1 MRTWTTA
8 DLPQSQQFS
17 YWREVICEA
26 FTRLD
31 PAADARSSFDSAVI
45 QRDIADIAINDT
57 RSKAQIII
65 RGARE
70 ISLNPTPR
78 FFINLQLS
86 GTCLHRQD
94 SREVLVRPGEF
105 YLVDTTRPYR
115 QDYGDFRVL
124 CVSIP
129 RHILAPRLIAS
140 ERSTAVRLSCDDGG
154 LGMIAGTFIKS
165 LSACADVTDP
175 HTNERLATSLVDVL
189 AVALGG
195 TSDAKEQSRGAIRHG
210 LLEAIRSHIKRN
222 AADPEL
228 SVAAVA
234 AKFRIS
240 PRYVHKLFEQSDH
253 SFAQL
258 VLEERLQRCAADLA
272 FNGSRRPVSEIAYD
286 SGFSD
291 LSHFC
296 RVFRRR
302 FGMSAR
308 SFRASSN
315 VGETTTEP
323 VRQ

>member
-8 DLPQSQQFS
+8 DLPQAQQFS

-31 PAADARSSFDSAVI
+31 PAAEARSSFDSAVI

-57 RSKAQIII
+57 RSKAQFIV
-65 RGARE
+65 RGPRE
-70 ISLNPTPR
+70 IRLNPTPR

-86 GTCLHRQD
+86 GTCLFRQD
-94 SREVLVRPGEF
+94 SREALMRPGDF
-105 YLVDTTRPYR
+105 YLVDTTRPYE
-115 QDYGDFRVL
+115 QGYDDFRVL

-129 RHILAPRLIAS
+129 HHILAPRLVAS

-154 LGMIAGTFIKS
+154 LGMIAGSFIKS
-165 LSACADVTDP
+165 LHACSDATDL
-175 HTNERLATSLVDVL
+175 HAKERLATSLVDVL

-195 TSDAKEQSRGAIRHG
+195 TVDANEQSRATVSQG
-210 LLEAIRSHIKRN
+210 LREAVISHIKRN
-222 AADPEL
+222 ATDPEL
-228 SVAAVA
+228 SVATVA

-258 VLEERLQRCAADLA
+258 VLEERLQRCAADLG
-272 FNGSRRPVSEIAYD
+272 FHGSQRSVSEIAYD

-296 RVFRRR
+296 RVFRKR

-308 SFRASSN
+308 SFRASSSA
-315 VGETTTEP
+315 GGTGIERL
-323 VRQ
+323 RQ